1 MILFY
6 ILPVRT
12 LSLREIEKRAACS
25 AGSMCQAQDFP
36 TAAEGASALWAG
48 REKGGSQRT
57 GWGGQHP
64 FIQTVGSGRG
74 ATLIHVHMLWRRPEM
89 SSHSRSS

>member
-48 REKGGSQRT
+48 REKGGSQN
-57 GWGGQHP
+57 GVGGTASIHP
-64 FIQTVGSGRG
+64 DCWVWKGRH
-74 ATLIHVHMLWRRPEM
+74 LDPRP
-89 SSHSRSS
+89 HALAKA